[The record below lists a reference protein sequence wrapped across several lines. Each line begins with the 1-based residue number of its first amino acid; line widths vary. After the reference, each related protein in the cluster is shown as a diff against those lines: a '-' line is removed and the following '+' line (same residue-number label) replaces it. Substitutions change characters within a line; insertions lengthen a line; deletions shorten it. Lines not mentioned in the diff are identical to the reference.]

1 MSNPKPNARKR
12 IQQEIAALQR
22 RMASIQVSGNGK
34 RRGRRA
40 RRGGNTSGVP
50 AGAVSNPNPVRTG
63 RRGPRV
69 GTKVGNGGRI
79 VLSRDELLVQ
89 VKTTAGRDESVFS
102 VDLKPSTGVMPFL
115 FRLATCYQRIR
126 WMRAHISWRPAC
138 GTNTNGIVSY
148 GVAYNNTKAV
158 NTREL
163 VTSLTP
169 CNDHPV
175 WQSTGIAPLVV
186 PADML
191 MSRKWY
197 ALNTGSDDPF
207 DQQVGKFYV
216 GISHD
221 AVAQAA
227 SRGEFWI
234 SYTVEMEGTNPG

>member
-1 MSNPKPNARKR
+1 MGSR
-12 IQQEIAALQR
+12 I
-22 RMASIQVSGNGK
+22 
-34 RRGRRA
+34 
-40 RRGGNTSGVP
+40 
-50 AGAVSNPNPVRTG
+50 
-63 RRGPRV
+63 
-69 GTKVGNGGRI
+69 GNGGRI

-89 VKTTAGRDESVFS
+89 VKTTAGRGESVFS
-102 VDLKPSTGVMPFL
+102 IDLKPSAGVMPFL

-126 WMRAHISWRPAC
+126 WMRAHISWRPSC

-175 WQSTGIAPLVV
+175 WQSTGVTPLVL
-186 PADML
+186 PQDML

-197 ALNTGSDDPF
+197 ALNSGSDDPF

-216 GISHD
+216 GVSHD
-221 AVAQAA
+221 AISTSE